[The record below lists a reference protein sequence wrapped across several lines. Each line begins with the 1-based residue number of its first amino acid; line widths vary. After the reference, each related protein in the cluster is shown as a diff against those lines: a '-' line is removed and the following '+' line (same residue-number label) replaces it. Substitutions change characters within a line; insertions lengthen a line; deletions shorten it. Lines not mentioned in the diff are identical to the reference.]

1 MTMTATYS
9 PEDNKLRLY
18 SLHRLD
24 DETYQ
29 QVKKAGFKWAPK
41 QELFVAPAWTPARED
56 LLLELCG
63 EIEDEDYSPEERS
76 ADRPG

>member
-29 QVKKAGFKWAPK
+29 RIKKAGFKWAYH
-41 QELFVAPAWTPARED
+41 ELPAGSFKESYTNVRAAIVVFNR
-56 LLLELCG
+56 
-63 EIEDEDYSPEERS
+63 
-76 ADRPG
+76 